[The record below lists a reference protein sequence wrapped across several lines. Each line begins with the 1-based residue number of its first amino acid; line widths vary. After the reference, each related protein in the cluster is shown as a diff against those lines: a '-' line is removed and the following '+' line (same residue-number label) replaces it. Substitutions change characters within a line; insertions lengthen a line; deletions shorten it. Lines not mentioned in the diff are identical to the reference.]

1 MFKKIGNNIA
11 SRLSPTRTHWSGLK
25 AEVAG
30 RLRHFRQGRD
40 AVPQKAL
47 ERDFALLLEAWGI
60 EEETDIPGILLDLRL
75 RCLLLAVPVPV
86 ALASA
91 LLVPGLYSLLTL
103 ILVAPPCLFG
113 LLVTRWRMSILKNRA
128 FRPLHRWLTACF
140 TKKRSA

>member
-11 SRLSPTRTHWSGLK
+11 SRLSPTRTHWSDLK
-25 AEVAG
+25 ADVAA

-60 EEETDIPGILLDLRL
+60 EAETDIPGILLDLCL
-75 RCLLLAVPVPV
+75 RCLLLAVPVAV
-86 ALASA
+86 TLVYA
-91 LLVPGLYSLLTL
+91 LLMPGLYSLLTL
-103 ILVAPPCLFG
+103 IFVAPPCLFG

-128 FRPLHRWLTACF
+128 FKPLHRWLTAYF
-140 TKKRSA
+140 IKERSA